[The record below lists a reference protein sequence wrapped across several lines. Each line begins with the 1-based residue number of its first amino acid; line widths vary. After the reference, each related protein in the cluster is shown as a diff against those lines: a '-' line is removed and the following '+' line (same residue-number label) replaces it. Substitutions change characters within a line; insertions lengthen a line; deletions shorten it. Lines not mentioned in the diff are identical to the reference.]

1 MAKLILNG
9 ATSGSISLESPAV
22 SGTTTLTLPATS
34 GTVLTT
40 TSPKAGNVIQVV
52 QTVKSDTF
60 SSTSGSLTEVTGL
73 NVSITPTSA
82 SSKIL
87 VSCAVAI
94 GYNNDGTGARRGG
107 ITLFRGSTNLLTP
120 TSAGSRTPTFA
131 WATELSS
138 NEAYDI
144 YCFEFLDSPN
154 TTSST
159 NYNIRVINGGA
170 GSSIIY
176 VNRSEADA
184 DQSITGRSVS
194 TITAMEIAA

>member
-1 MAKLILNG
+1 MSIVLQG
-9 ATSGSISLESPAV
+9 STSGSVTLQEPAVAGTTVLDLPAV
-22 SGTTTLTLPATS
+22 SGTI
-34 GTVLTT
+34 LTT

-73 NVSITPTSA
+73 NVSITPTSS

-87 VSCAVAI
+87 VSCAVAV
-94 GYNNDGTGARRGG
+94 GYNNDGTATRRGG

-131 WATELSS
+131 WATELLS

-154 TTSST
+154 TISST

-176 VNRSEADA
+176 VNRSETDT
-184 DQSITGRSVS
+184 DQAITGRSVS
-194 TITAMEIAA
+194 TITALEIAA